1 MVLAEGRI
9 KKVKKPGK
17 NLRSF
22 SAGLLVLSCLFCI
35 SPQGITHAE
44 QPYRIGFTVPLT
56 GAFGKDG
63 ALVKDAY
70 VFWQETVN
78 AQGGIAVK
86 KKRYPVELIYY
97 DDKSE
102 PQSSAKLVEK
112 LITEDKVD
120 LILGG
125 FGSSQVIAAS
135 AVSEKFRYPMT
146 CGAASTL
153 KLFDRGFQYYF
164 SLLGKAP
171 EEVRGCIEILPTL
184 TPRPT
189 TAAILGANIPFSA
202 DAADGFKAYA
212 PQFGIKVIHF
222 ELFPM
227 ALTDYNSLLHK
238 VKGKKPDVLLVGSHS
253 LVAIRVMKGLK
264 EVDFTPQGVFFSYGP
279 TVPDFLNSLAKD
291 GEYVFAA
298 SEWTPNLPYRDNV
311 FGTAKNFY
319 HKYVKRFGRPPDF
332 VEAASVAGAL
342 VQLQA
347 LQELEFTPPL
357 KDADREKIMKY
368 FYSKRF
374 DNFYGPI
381 HFGPDG
387 ANEIHPPVV
396 VQVQG
401 GKLVHVFP
409 PDTAE
414 GKKDKGTPPVIF
426 P

>member
-1 MVLAEGRI
+1 MNRRENDLPLIAIGMLVWACLSLGSPPEIFGAER
-9 KKVKKPGK
+9 
-17 NLRSF
+17 
-22 SAGLLVLSCLFCI
+22 
-35 SPQGITHAE
+35 
-44 QPYRIGFTVPLT
+44 PYRIGFTVPLT

-70 VFWQETVN
+70 LFWQETIN
-78 AQGGIAVK
+78 AQGGIEVK
-86 KKRYPVELIYY
+86 KKRYPVETIYY

-135 AVSEKFRYPMT
+135 AVSEKFRFPMT

-164 SLLGKAP
+164 SLLGKAT

-184 TPRPT
+184 HPRPKT
-189 TAAILGANIPFSA
+189 VAVIGANIPFCA

-212 PQFGIKVIHF
+212 SKIGMKVIHF

-227 ALTDYNSLLHK
+227 GLIDYNPILNK
-238 VKGKKPDVLLVGSHS
+238 VKEKRPDVLLVGSHS
-253 LVAIRVMKGLK
+253 LVAIRVMKGLR
-264 EVDFTPQGVFFSYGP
+264 EVDFAPQGVFFSYGP
-279 TVPDFLNSLAKD
+279 TVPDFTKSLGED
-291 GEYVFAA
+291 GEYAFAA

-311 FGTAKNFY
+311 FGTARDFY
-319 HKYVKRFGRPPDF
+319 HKYKRRFGRSPDF

-342 VQLQA
+342 VQQTA
-347 LQELEFTPPL
+347 LQELGYTPPL
-357 KDADREKIMKY
+357 KDADREKIMKFLY
-368 FYSKRF
+368 AKRF

-381 HFGPDG
+381 RFASDG

-396 VQVQG
+396 VQVQK

-414 GKKDKGTPPVIF
+414 GRPIYPMKPWKKR
-426 P
+426 

>member
-1 MVLAEGRI
+1 MKAQKKGERWKGVFAGFAILTFLFGLSLVEAPGAERPF
-9 KKVKKPGK
+9 K
-17 NLRSF
+17 
-22 SAGLLVLSCLFCI
+22 
-35 SPQGITHAE
+35 
-44 QPYRIGFTVPLT
+44 IGFTVPLT

-70 VFWQETVN
+70 IFWKEAAN
-78 AQGGIAVK
+78 AQGGIEVK
-86 KKRYPVELIYY
+86 KKRHPVELIFY

-102 PQSSAKLVEK
+102 PTSSAKLVEK

-135 AVSEKFRYPMT
+135 AVSEKYRYPMT

-153 KLFDRGFQYYF
+153 RLFDRGFKYYF

-171 EEVRGCIEILPTL
+171 EEVRGCVEILPTL
-184 TPRPT
+184 SPRPET
-189 TAAILGANIPFSA
+189 VAIIGANIPFCA

-212 PQFGIKVIHF
+212 EKLGMKVVHF
-222 ELFPM
+222 ELFPL
-227 ALTDYNSLLHK
+227 ALIDYNTLLMK
-238 VKGKKPDVLLVGSHS
+238 VKDKNPDVLLVGSHS
-253 LVAIRVMKGLK
+253 LVAMRVMKGLK
-264 EVDFTPQGVFFSYGP
+264 EVDFTPKGVFFSYGP
-279 TVPDFLNSLAKD
+279 TVPDFVDSLGKD
-291 GEYVFAA
+291 AEYVFAA
-298 SEWTPNLPYRDNV
+298 SEWTPNLPYRDRV
-311 FGTAKNFY
+311 FGTARDFHNQ
-319 HKYVKRFGRPPDF
+319 YVKRFGRAPDF

-342 VQLQA
+342 VQQQA
-347 LQELEFTPPL
+347 VQELGLTPPL
-357 KDADREKIMKY
+357 KDPDREKIMQ
-368 FYSKRF
+368 FLYSKRF

-381 HFGPDG
+381 RFAADG

-414 GKKDKGTPPVIF
+414 GKPIYPMKPWKKR
-426 P
+426 

>member
-1 MVLAEGRI
+1 MSKQEN
-9 KKVKKPGK
+9 
-17 NLRSF
+17 NLQLITI
-22 SAGLLVLSCLFCI
+22 GLLILACLFFV
-35 SPQGITHAE
+35 SPQEIAGAE
-44 QPYRIGFTVPLT
+44 RPYRIGFTVPLT

-63 ALVKDAY
+63 SLVKDAY
-70 VFWQETVN
+70 LFWQETIN
-78 AQGGIAVK
+78 AQGGIEVK

-120 LILGG
+120 LLLGG

-184 TPRPT
+184 TPRPET
-189 TAAILGANIPFSA
+189 VAVIGANIPFTA

-212 PQFGIKVIHF
+212 LKSGMKVIHF

-227 ALTDYNSLLHK
+227 ALIDYNPILNK
-238 VKGKKPDVLLVGSHS
+238 VKEKKPDVLLVGSHS

-279 TVPDFLNSLAKD
+279 TVPDFANSLGKD
-291 GEYVFAA
+291 GEYAFAA
-298 SEWTPNLPYRDNV
+298 SEWTPNLPYRDSV
-311 FGTAKNFY
+311 FGTARDFN
-319 HKYVKRFGRPPDF
+319 HKYNRRFGRSPDF

-342 VQLQA
+342 VQQQA
-347 LQELEFTPPL
+347 LQELGCTPPL
-357 KDADREKIMKY
+357 KNTDRERIMKFLY
-368 FYSKRF
+368 TKRF

-381 HFGPDG
+381 RFASDG

-414 GKKDKGTPPVIF
+414 GKPVY
-426 P
+426 PMQPWKKR